1 MMNLFDLKDKNILFT
16 AGSSYLGS
24 AMVEGRCAFGA
35 NVVITGRN
43 MDKCQAL
50 LHRCGNR
57 CHSVFMDVTDEGSI
71 KKTCR
76 EVVQQF
82 GSIDVLVNNANF
94 SRPGAFEKIS
104 GEDFAKGI
112 DGTINSVFRVTSEVL
127 RYMLKMKRGS
137 IINIA
142 SMYGLVAPNPDV
154 YGDTGWD
161 NPASY
166 GAGKAAIIQ
175 LTRYLACTYGR
186 RGIRVNCI
194 SPGPFPSVKVQ
205 ENSDFVQRLS
215 EKTPLGRIG
224 KPEELKGVIVF
235 LASEASSYVT
245 GQNISVDGGWTAW

>member
-1 MMNLFDLKDKNILFT
+1 MNLFELKGKNILFT
-16 AGSSYLGS
+16 AGGSHLGF
-24 AMVEGRCAFGA
+24 AMVEALCAFGA
-35 NVVITGRN
+35 NVVVTGRSI
-43 MDKCQAL
+43 DKCQEII
-50 LHRCGNR
+50 RKCGDR
-57 CHSVFMDVTDEGSI
+57 CHTVLMDVADEDSI
-71 KKTCR
+71 KNGCR

-94 SRPGAFEKIS
+94 SQPGKLEEIS
-104 GEDFAKGI
+104 AEDFAKGI
-112 DGTINSVFRVTSEVL
+112 DGTINSVFRVTSEAL
-127 RYMLKMKRGS
+127 RYMLKVKKGT

-142 SMYGLVAPNPDV
+142 SMYGIVAPNPDV

-175 LTRYLACTYGR
+175 LTRYLACTYGG
-186 RGIRVNCI
+186 RGIRANSI
-194 SPGPFPSVKVQ
+194 SPGPFPSANVQ
-205 ENSDFVQRLS
+205 ENSEFVQKLS

-235 LASEASSYVT
+235 LASEASSYIT